1 MSSGPSPHSRGRG
14 ARATLA
20 PRDRRTAISI
30 DPWFVSFFVALGIGL
45 LIGTER
51 ERRKGDK
58 VNRAAAG
65 LRTFTLVSLSG
76 LVSATV
82 GGVILL
88 SVTLLATTALAVL
101 SSMAAQEHDPDL
113 TTEVALVLTVLLGG
127 LSLDHPVLGGAAAVA
142 TATLLAARTRL
153 HHFVSQTLTQTE
165 LRDGLV
171 LAAATFIVLP
181 LLPDHPI
188 DPFGAVNPRS
198 VWTVAVLV
206 MAVGAIGHI
215 ATRALGA
222 RYGLPIAGLAAGF
235 VSSTATIGAMGSRVR
250 ARPDLLHPATMA
262 AILSTVATVVQLA
275 AVLGA
280 TSVATVLAYG
290 PSLAL
295 AGLTAIAYSAGFG
308 LRRKPAADETAEPER
323 GHAFSVASAIGF
335 AAMLTTVLIATSV
348 VGAQFGAAGLAVT
361 AGLAGFVDVHSVSVA
376 IATQVATGQIGAK
389 EAVLPLLV
397 AFSTNSV
404 SKAVFAL
411 VGGGFPFAVRL
422 VPGLVLVAACGWL
435 GTLIPTGL

>member
-1 MSSGPSPHSRGRG
+1 M
-14 ARATLA
+14 
-20 PRDRRTAISI
+20 
-30 DPWFVSFFVALGIGL
+30 GIGL

-51 ERRKGDK
+51 ERRKGDELK
-58 VNRAAAG
+58 RAAAG
-65 LRTFTLVSLSG
+65 LRTFTLASLSG

-88 SVTLLATTALAVL
+88 SVTLLATTALVVL
-101 SSMAAQEHDPDL
+101 SSIAAREDDPDL

-142 TATLLAARTRL
+142 AAILLAARTRL
-153 HHFVSQTLTQTE
+153 HHFVSKTLTQAE
-165 LRDGLV
+165 LRDGLIF
-171 LAAATFIVLP
+171 AAATFIVLP

-188 DPFGAVNPRS
+188 DPFGAVNPRG
-198 VWTVAVLV
+198 VWTIAVLV

-235 VSSTATIGAMGSRVR
+235 VSSTATIGAMGSRAR
-250 ARPDLLHPATMA
+250 ARPDLLHPATTA
-262 AILSTVATVVQLA
+262 AILSTVATVVELA

-280 TSVATVLAYG
+280 TSLATMLAYG
-290 PSLAL
+290 PSLAF
-295 AGLTAIAYSAGFG
+295 AGLAAIIYAVALGFG
-308 LRRKPAADETAEPER
+308 RKPVADETAEREK
-323 GHAFSVASAIGF
+323 GNAFSLPTAIGF
-335 AAMLTTVLIATSV
+335 AAMLAVVLIATSL
-348 VGAQFGAAGLAVT
+348 VGAQFGATGLAIT
-361 AGLAGFVDVHSVSVA
+361 AGLTGFVDVHSVSVA
-376 IATQVATGQIGAK
+376 IATQVATGQIGAR

-411 VGGGFPFAVRL
+411 AGGGIPFAARL
-422 VPGLVLVAACGWL
+422 VPGLILVAAGAWL
-435 GTLIPTGL
+435 GTLIPTGP